1 MDEPVLQVEF
11 VLDESGPTSPSDF
24 LDFVAYAD
32 GYMQGLLE
40 AEIAD
45 VTADL
50 PLPGAARP
58 GIRDEARYLLRSLP
72 LPAEVLE
79 VRHGSPWMLL
89 LSVPA
94 ALLLPFIHKCI
105 NPVVREAWNDSQL
118 RDSLYAFL
126 RDRLF
131 RGAHTKAQRQLKRS
145 PRRRNV
151 TARDVKELPTSS
163 PAEPLLQVRLTR
175 SEVFEAS
182 IADARLIDEFRK
194 RLRER

>member
-1 MDEPVLQVEF
+1 MDEPILRVEF
-11 VLDESGPTSPSDF
+11 VLDEEGPTSPTDF

-32 GYMQGLLE
+32 GYMQGLLA

-50 PLPGAARP
+50 PLPDAARP
-58 GIRDEARYLLRSLP
+58 AVKDETRYLLRNLP
-72 LPAEVLE
+72 LPAEVRE
-79 VRHGSPWMLL
+79 VRHSSPWTILL
-89 LSVPA
+89 YVPA
-94 ALLLPFIHKCI
+94 AILIPFIHKCI

-118 RDSLYAFL
+118 RDSLYTFL

-131 RGAHTKAQRQLKRS
+131 RGALSKAKRQLKRS

-151 TARDVKELPTSS
+151 TARDVKDLSAHES
-163 PAEPLLQVRLTR
+163 AAPLLQVRVTR

-182 IADARLIDEFRK
+182 TTDARLIEEFRE
-194 RLRER
+194 RLRQR